1 MSQGFNPPQPPF
13 YKVGSQCGALHELLL
28 PSQVPHFA
36 KGGRRGD
43 LLLAALLLVFSS
55 NAQAEESDW
64 RSSWDGT
71 LYGYANSMTLRSG
84 SVLNPANQIANL
96 PTRTEAG
103 EVRMTI
109 KAESEAVRFTAR
121 PILAT
126 RNQHKTLGTTQ
137 KSEAYLS
144 QWQVRV
150 RAAEDWN
157 VAGGREVMNWG
168 AAQFRSPSS
177 PFYFDNGRSDPMR
190 ELVGMDAVKLTW
202 TPDMQ
207 RSFTLARVV
216 GTGRVASGVDAWRNT
231 WLLKADQRGDGYAVG
246 VVAAKA
252 ASHTAF
258 YGAHGQYAPGDEILI
273 YGEIGSSE
281 RLNALQSP
289 ADATQPFGVLPSSP
303 RRNTL
308 LAGAT
313 YTLSDG
319 QSLTAEYLRDNHGY
333 TPAQEAAYFLRA
345 ASAPALAGQALGMAP
360 RLLGRDYL
368 HLVWQSNL
376 MESDGFWRVM
386 VTHSLTDGGTELGA
400 YGETTLHERASGF
413 LTATVTGGTPRQ
425 EASSL
430 FTRTAT
436 LGVKVA
442 LH

>member
-1 MSQGFNPPQPPF
+1 VGTQS
-13 YKVGSQCGALHELLL
+13 KVNLALL
-28 PSQVPHFA
+28 
-36 KGGRRGD
+36 
-43 LLLAALLLVFSS
+43 LLLASS
-55 NAQAEESDW
+55 ATYADESSW
-64 RSSWDGT
+64 NTSWDGT
-71 LYGYANSMTLRSG
+71 LYGYTSNMTLRDD

-96 PTRTEAG
+96 PTRTKAG
-103 EVRMTI
+103 EVRLNL
-109 KAESEAVRFTAR
+109 KAESEALRLTAR

-126 RNQHKTLGTTQ
+126 RNQHTTAEATL

-150 RAAEDWN
+150 RATEEWN
-157 VAGGREVMNWG
+157 VAAGREVMNWG

-207 RSFTLARVV
+207 RGVTLAHVSR
-216 GTGRVASGVDAWRNT
+216 TGRVAAAPDDWHNT
-231 WLLKADQRGDGYAVG
+231 WLFKADQRGDGYALG
-246 VVAAKA
+246 LVAAKA
-252 ASHTAF
+252 ASNAAF
-258 YGAHGQYAPGDEILI
+258 YGAHGQYSLGDETLI

-281 RLNALQSP
+281 RINALQSP
-289 ADATQPFGVLPSSP
+289 ADPTQPFGVLPVSA

-308 LAGAT
+308 LVGST
-313 YTLSDG
+313 YTLPDG

-333 TPAQEAAYFLRA
+333 TPAQEAAYFSRA
-345 ASAPALAGQALGMAP
+345 ASSPALAGQALGMAP

-376 MESDGFWRVM
+376 MESEAYWRVM
-386 VTHSLTDGGTELGA
+386 CTRSLTDGGNELGA
-400 YGETTLHERASGF
+400 YGEATLHERVSGF
-413 LTATVTGGTPRQ
+413 FTATVTSGTPRQ
-425 EASSL
+425 EVSSL
-430 FTRTAT
+430 FLRTVA